1 MTEEYAKS
9 EQISQPYYSLMPLP
23 KKLKKMLKNGMMLI
37 RMQVRDNL
45 DGRPII
51 PISIMPTQSSIKKM
65 KYQKEAK
72 KILIN

>member
-1 MTEEYAKS
+1 
-9 EQISQPYYSLMPLP
+9 
-23 KKLKKMLKNGMMLI
+23 MLRNGMILI

-45 DGRPII
+45 AGRPII
-51 PISIMPTQSSIKKM
+51 PISIMLTQSLIKEM